1 MQELSAIARIES
13 RRRLLH
19 IRGAQTPARKG
30 AERTRGLV
38 GEHAR
43 AAALQSRLDARRAR
57 VFEWLEPARGED
69 QVAVARIV
77 RELERRF
84 GDAGDERARRKVA
97 VLVLGRMREDD
108 LLRRALPFLGDAPIE
123 RGRAFGARL

>member
-1 MQELSAIARIES
+1 MQELSAIARIQS

-19 IRGAQTPARKG
+19 ILGAQSPARKG
-30 AERTRGLV
+30 AERTRRLV

-57 VFEWLEPARGED
+57 VFEWLEPARSED

-77 RELERRF
+77 RQLERRLR
-84 GDAGDERARRKVA
+84 DIGDERARRQIA
-97 VLVLGRMREDD
+97 VLIFRRM
-108 LLRRALPFLGDAPIE
+108 
-123 RGRAFGARL
+123 